1 MVLVVAM
8 LLSLTGTVTYA
19 AEGSLTYTVGTAS
32 VDVSSGTTEVK
43 VPVSLSNNTLGL
55 VSAKFALE
63 YDETALT
70 FTGASAIVQ
79 DYTVTP
85 NPSANTVVI
94 DSLNNYTGNGEIF
107 QLTFTVKDGAH
118 NGDYK
123 INIAGSGKNSSCYVG
138 DDGMPVAITDAN
150 YVPGTITVSGVV
162 AQPQVTSLV
171 LKKATTDTDLTELKL
186 SISKVGTVYSSSV
199 RAEFEAEEEA
209 DTTVTWESSNENVA
223 AVENKVN
230 TSGKNFCCITTKG
243 LGTAIITAHCGDK
256 TASFT
261 LTISAYDSTEMTVAS
276 EEGSRYISFTLKSDD
291 TAAPTVQL
299 TTKPKYDL
307 TVLENVQWTSSN
319 ENVATVNE
327 SGLVTVTGIGSA
339 EISATGTCAGSGTVA
354 KGTAS
359 ITASPDS
366 SELPTITVK
375 RGDKVISDRSGYNAE
390 ELILPIG
397 STVTL
402 KAEQSKT
409 SFTWLGKTYS
419 YKLAANTDWVYSD
432 AGATGT
438 VTVKDNGEI
447 RVTAA
452 SYSTA
457 GKKLA
462 IKVYAE
468 GASNSYVYCAFR
480 LIAKTG
486 LTQAEDG
493 YFEIYNANDLKEFAD
508 LVNNTACTNAIGGQP
523 EKNLNLRLMN
533 DIDMTSIND
542 TYIPIGSAING
553 KFGSY
558 ASSKYYS

>member
-1 MVLVVAM
+1 MLLVVAM
-8 LLSLTGTVTYA
+8 LLSFTGTVAYA
-19 AEGSLTYTVGTAS
+19 AEGDLTFTVGTAS
-32 VDVSSGTTEVK
+32 VDVSGETKDVK
-43 VPVSLSNNTLGL
+43 VPVSLSNNTNGVTGAGL
-55 VSAKFALE
+55 ALE
-63 YDETALT
+63 YDTTALT
-70 FTGASAIVQ
+70 FTGVTMTSTMTSTVNTEKGIVILSSG
-79 DYTVTP
+79 TGK
-85 NPSANTVVI
+85 
-94 DSLNNYTGNGEIF
+94 NYTGNGEIM
-107 QLTFTVKDGAH
+107 QLNFTVTDAAK
-118 NGDYK
+118 NGDYSITMK
-123 INIAGSGKNSSCYVG
+123 VRNNDLVG
-138 DDGMPVAITDAN
+138 RVDDNGDTVEVTDVTFNA
-150 YVPGTITVSGVV
+150 GTITVSGVA
-162 AQPQVTSLV
+162 AQLQVTSLV
-171 LKKATTDTDLTELKL
+171 LKKTTTDTDLTELKL

-199 RAEFEAEEEA
+199 RAEFEAEEGA

-230 TSGKNFCCITTKG
+230 TSGKNFCHITTKG

-432 AGATGT
+432 PGATGT

-493 YFEIYNANDLKEFAD
+493 YFEIYNANDLKVCRSGE
-508 LVNNTACTNAIGGQP
+508 
-523 EKNLNLRLMN
+523 
-533 DIDMTSIND
+533 
-542 TYIPIGSAING
+542 
-553 KFGSY
+553 
-558 ASSKYYS
+558 

>member
-1 MVLVVAM
+1 MLLVAAM
-8 LLSLTGTVTYA
+8 LLSLTGTVAYA
-19 AEGSLTYTVGTAS
+19 ADGDLTYTVGTAS
-32 VDVSSGTTEVK
+32 VDVSSGATEVK
-43 VPVSLSNNTLGL
+43 VPISLSNNTRGL
-55 VSAKFALE
+55 SLAKFDLQ

-70 FTGASAIVQ
+70 YTGATAIVS
-79 DYTVTP
+79 DFTVTP
-85 NPSANTVVI
+85 NKAQNSVMI
-94 DSLNNYTGNGEIF
+94 DSLENYTGNGEII
-107 QLTFTVKDGAH
+107 QLTFTVNADKVS
-118 NGDYK
+118 NGSYE
-123 INIAGSGKNSSCYVG
+123 IGMTQSGNNPSCYY
-138 DDGMPVAITDAN
+138 DEDGIPVAITGVN
-150 YVPGTITVSGVV
+150 FVSGSVTVSGVA

-171 LKKATTDTDLTELKL
+171 LKKTTTDTDLTELKL

-199 RAEFEAEEEA
+199 RAEFEAEKGA

-230 TSGKNFCCITTKG
+230 TSGKNFCRITTKG

-307 TVLENVQWTSSN
+307 TVLENVQWSSSN

-432 AGATGT
+432 TGATGT

-468 GASNSYVYCAFR
+468 GASNSYR
-480 LIAKTG
+480 
-486 LTQAEDG
+486 
-493 YFEIYNANDLKEFAD
+493 FA
-508 LVNNTACTNAIGGQP
+508 
-523 EKNLNLRLMN
+523 
-533 DIDMTSIND
+533 
-542 TYIPIGSAING
+542 
-553 KFGSY
+553 
-558 ASSKYYS
+558 